1 MKTNFFE
8 TLAAL
13 NVEGNWNISIK
24 SGAQSRMLVSV
35 LFTNEKAG
43 DNAKKLIP
51 PMVLKGTAQEL
62 DEGFFA
68 SIENP
73 VKKTASLFVNMEQ
86 YLKAQETAQLQSKM
100 EQDKKQKE
108 TKQKETG
115 DKKYEVQMKK
125 VTELEADGKYRE
137 AFGQLP
143 KVSDY
148 PDHEEE
154 ITEKKNELMEKF
166 EDTGLFAHQ
175 SQDND

>member
-13 NVEGNWNISIK
+13 NIEGDWNITIK
-24 SGAQSRMLVSV
+24 SGTQSRMLVSV
-35 LFTNEKAG
+35 LFTNEKVG

-51 PMVLKGTAQEL
+51 PMVLKGTAPEL
-62 DEGFFA
+62 DEGFFTN
-68 SIENP
+68 IENP
-73 VKKTASLFVNMEQ
+73 VRKTASLFVNMEQ
-86 YLKAQETAQLQSKM
+86 YLKAQETAQLQSKT

-108 TKQKETG
+108 TKHKETG
-115 DKKYEVQMKK
+115 DKKYEAQMKK
-125 VTELEADGKYRE
+125 VAELEAAGKFRE

-166 EDTGLFAHQ
+166 EDTGLFAQQ
-175 SQDND
+175 SQNND

>member
-13 NVEGNWNISIK
+13 NVQGNWNISIK

-35 LFTNEKAG
+35 LFTKEEVG

-62 DEGFFA
+62 DDGFFS

-73 VKKTASLFVNMEQ
+73 VKKTASLFANMEQ

-100 EQDKKQKE
+100 QQDKKQKE

-115 DKKYEVQMKK
+115 DKKYEAQMKK

-137 AFGQLP
+137 AYGQLP

-166 EDTGLFAHQ
+166 EDTGLFAQQ